1 MARTPLGKGLD
12 ELLKSH
18 GVLGETGERTTDLGR
33 IIEVPIERIEPNPLQ
48 PRSRFNQET
57 IEELAVSIRETG
69 VLQPLIVRPA
79 TEGRYQLIA
88 GERRWRAA
96 PLARLDTVPVVVRD
110 VSDEEAVAFALIE
123 NIQREALNVVDE
135 AEAYGRLND
144 EFGLT
149 HEEIGQ
155 MLGKARATI
164 TNRMRLRELVPEV
177 LRALRAGEIEMGHA
191 RAMLALEPHEQAQV
205 KDAIVQRHI
214 SVRNTEHLIKRL
226 KKRKTT
232 KSQVSPDTL
241 RLERELSDKI
251 GAPLSIRMSGRST
264 KKGSVV
270 IKFTTL
276 DELDGILEHLRRK

>member
-18 GVLGETGERTTDLGR
+18 GVLGETGEQTTQLGR
-33 IIEVPIERIEPNPLQ
+33 VIEVSIERIEPNPLQ

-57 IEELAVSIRETG
+57 LEELAASIRETG

-79 TEGRYQLIA
+79 ADGRYQLIA

-96 PLARLDTVPVVVRD
+96 GLARVETVPIVVRD

-123 NIQREALNVVDE
+123 NIQREDLNVVDE
-135 AEAYGRLND
+135 AQAYGRLNE

-164 TNRMRLRELVPEV
+164 TNRMRLRELIPEV
-177 LRALRAGEIEMGHA
+177 LNALRGGDIEMGHA
-191 RAMLALEPHEQAQV
+191 RALLALEPHEQAQV
-205 KDAIVQRHI
+205 KDAIIQRHI
-214 SVRNTEHLIKRL
+214 SVRNTEQLIKRL
-226 KKRKTT
+226 RKRKTA
-232 KSQVSPDTL
+232 KPKVSPDTL

-251 GAPLSIRMSGRST
+251 GAPLAIRMSGRSN

-270 IKFTTL
+270 IKFTNL

>member
-18 GVLGETGERTTDLGR
+18 GVLGETGEQTTQLGR
-33 IIEVPIERIEPNPLQ
+33 VIEVSIERIEPNPLQ

-57 IEELAVSIRETG
+57 LEELAASIRETG

-79 TEGRYQLIA
+79 ADGRYQLIA

-96 PLARLDTVPVVVRD
+96 GLARVETVPTVVRD

-123 NIQREALNVVDE
+123 NIQREDLNVVDE
-135 AEAYGRLND
+135 AQAYGRLNE

-164 TNRMRLRELVPEV
+164 TNRMRLRELIPEV
-177 LRALRAGEIEMGHA
+177 LNALRSGEIEMGHA
-191 RAMLALEPHEQAQV
+191 RALLVLEPHEQVQV
-205 KDAIVQRHI
+205 KDAIIQRHI
-214 SVRNTEHLIKRL
+214 SVRNTEQLIKRL
-226 KKRKTT
+226 RKRKTA
-232 KSQVSPDTL
+232 KPKVSPDTL

-251 GAPLSIRMSGRST
+251 GAPLAIRMSGRSN

-270 IKFTTL
+270 IKFTNL